1 MAVAV
6 ESSRLSWPG
15 VFYFI
20 MKGRMRMKKK
30 NVLKKRMLITAI
42 ITGLCCGG
50 GPAALAAGAVEDF
63 TLDSIIVTATR
74 SEKPDVEV
82 PASTTILTNQDLK
95 NTGAEN
101 IQMALQKISGIAYT
115 TFGPNGNPYSTMSN
129 PIIIRGVSNGTL
141 VLVNGVP
148 INMSGNYY
156 LDSIPVENVERVE
169 IVKSGGAV
177 LYGSEAMGG
186 VINIIMKKQFENTVS
201 TGFGNY
207 GQRNH
212 NATFNMGKLNLSY
225 SKTRWGKLDKISTT
239 EGTAGGRTT
248 TFKGSDKDSVSVEYN
263 FNDKLSLS
271 YNYMDN
277 ENGYQT
283 WFGDNWRKLKAA
295 QAGDLQND
303 KTYKNKYNIAQL
315 RYSDENVKASL
326 YYNHNKPTTRG
337 FEYYKSDGTLNY
349 VRDKTDQK
357 DRTYGI
363 DAQKHWQINDRANA
377 IFGFN
382 YKNEYFN
389 QVKYT
394 TKARME
400 QERKVFGVYGQWEQK
415 LNDVNT
421 FILSARETWTAGA
434 AKDADY
440 SNFSASGQ
448 FIHKLGEK
456 DNIYAS
462 VSQSFI
468 LPTFSQMYGSTY
480 DLLPAPELKPQTG
493 VNYELGWKKVDGG
506 HSWKAAVY
514 HIDIKDNI
522 SATWNKDTGI
532 TKYKNEDFKNTG
544 VELTCDISGENGW
557 SYNWGINY
565 GDPKVKAEGN
575 NSTKNYWDRKYG
587 RLQLTGGVTY
597 QKDKWS
603 TSLSGTYLTE
613 RVGTPSNQH
622 SWAIK
627 PYLLTSLSTTYK
639 MDENNEASLTVDNL
653 LDRNDI
659 VNHTGTNYYAT
670 PLNFLLTFKH
680 KY

>member
-1 MAVAV
+1 
-6 ESSRLSWPG
+6 
-15 VFYFI
+15 
-20 MKGRMRMKKK
+20 
-30 NVLKKRMLITAI
+30 MLVTAI

-101 IQMALQKISGIAYT
+101 IQMALQKISGFSYST
-115 TFGPNGNPYSTMSN
+115 YGPNGNPYSTMSN

-148 INMSGNYY
+148 INMSGSYY

-169 IVKSGGAV
+169 IVKGGGAV

-186 VINIIMKKQFENTVS
+186 VINIIMKKQFDNTIS

-207 GQRNH
+207 GQQNH

-225 SKTRWGKLDKISTT
+225 SKTRWGSLDKIQITNSA
-239 EGTAGGRTT
+239 AGDRTT
-248 TFKGSDKDSVSVEYN
+248 TFRGSDKDSVSVEYN

-283 WFGDNWRKLKAA
+283 WFGDNWKKLLDA

-303 KTYKNKYNIAQL
+303 KTYTNKYNIAQL
-315 RYSDENVKASL
+315 RYSDENLKASL
-326 YYNHNKPTTRG
+326 YYNHNKPTSRG
-337 FEYYKSDGTLNY
+337 FANY
-349 VRDKTDQK
+349 NSSGKLSPAPDKVDQK

-363 DAQKHWQINDRANA
+363 DAQKHWQINDRVNT
-377 IFGFN
+377 IFGFT

-389 QVKYT
+389 QIKHIVG
-394 TKARME
+394 TKTE
-400 QERKVFGVYGQWEQK
+400 QERKVYGIYGQWEQK
-415 LNDVNT
+415 LSDANS

-434 AKDADY
+434 AQDANY
-440 SNFSASGQ
+440 NNFSTSGQ

-462 VSQSFI
+462 IGQSFI
-468 LPTFSQMYGSTY
+468 LPTFKQIYGSAY
-480 DLLPAPELKPQTG
+480 NLLPAPELKPQTG
-493 VNYELGWKKVDGG
+493 VNYELGWKKIDGG
-506 HSWKAAVY
+506 HRWKAAVY
-514 HIDIKDNI
+514 HIDITDNI
-522 SATWNKDTGI
+522 TATWDSTTGI
-532 TKYKNEDFKNTG
+532 SKYTNEDFKNTG
-544 VELTCDISGENGW
+544 VELTCDISGENSW
-557 SYNWGINY
+557 SYSWGINY
-565 GDPKVKAEGN
+565 GNPQTKAKGNDPRVK
-575 NSTKNYWDRKYG
+575 KYWDRQYG

-603 TSLSGTYLTE
+603 TSLNGTYLTE
-613 RVGTPSNQH
+613 RVAATATAH
-622 SWAIK
+622 SQKMK